1 MATVHTPVT
10 STKFLIAFGAAL
22 ITSASIAM
30 RALSIGVFTPDDITA
45 ILTALL
51 GAGAVWLAPNIL
63 KSPAV
68 SPVPASPLVKP
79 SSTSTEVIQGLP

>member
-30 RALSIGVFTPDDITA
+30 RAYSIGVFTPDDITA
-45 ILTALL
+45 ILTSLL

-63 KSPAV
+63 KPAPV
-68 SPVPASPLVKP
+68 SPVPSSSVVTP
-79 SSTSTEVIQGLP
+79 SSATTEVLRNLP